1 MHYYLDSDKISLRDL
16 QKRIKETDLI
26 PSRSSLLNGIEDNF
40 KRLEK
45 FGISTL
51 SNLRKEL
58 KNSKSIPSLSKQ
70 IGIDGDYLT
79 LLRREIEGYFP
90 KALPLRSFDW
100 LPGNEMAALGNS
112 GFRDTVSL
120 FEGLDSPRKRSE
132 IAKDLGL
139 DGGFIDFVYSLA
151 DLTRIQ
157 WTSPIFARML
167 LAAGYDSA
175 KKVSEAD
182 AGELFK
188 ALDRVNKESKFFMGK
203 LGPRDI
209 KRLIKA
215 ASYVP

>member
-1 MHYYLDSDKISLRDL
+1 MPFYLDTDKISLKEL
-16 QKRIKETDLI
+16 QRRIKETDLI
-26 PSRSSLLNGIEDNF
+26 PSRSSLLNGIEGNF

-45 FGISTL
+45 HGLATL
-51 SNLRKEL
+51 SDLRKDL
-58 KNSKSIPSLSKQ
+58 KTTKCIPPLSKQ
-70 IGIDGDYLT
+70 TGIDEGYLT

-90 KALPLRSFDW
+90 KALPLRAFDW
-100 LPGNEMAALGNS
+100 LPVKDTAALESS

-120 FEGLDSPRKRSE
+120 YEGLDSPKKRSE
-132 IAKDLGL
+132 IAGTLEL
-139 DGGFIDFVYSLA
+139 DGGFIDSVYSLA

-203 LGPRDI
+203 LGLRDI